1 MKQFLLPKEPDGN
14 GVVRL
19 TGRDFHYLV
28 HVRRIR
34 AGLVF
39 KALLPDGRETRVLAQ
54 AVEKDALVCECL
66 SPELEKGENSL
77 PRIALFQALPKG
89 AKIDQIIRQ
98 ATEIGVSEI
107 APFVSAYTVAR
118 PDADGGETGGKTER
132 QQRLVREAR
141 QQSGSAV
148 DTVVR
153 PVCSFGEI
161 LEYWESVK
169 RRYRNPVGILLHQD
183 PLAKG
188 SFHEYLKGSGFD
200 TPHETDGG
208 SSSGGSDGTDQ
219 AGGGARCGFAAAD
232 FAAAA
237 VGPEG
242 GFSSDEAR
250 RFLAA
255 GFKPLVLGKNILRVE
270 TAAIYAVSV
279 IQTILMEGEEWMPKT
294 RSW

>member
-19 TGRDFHYLV
+19 EGGDFHYLV
-28 HVRRIR
+28 RVRRIR
-34 AGLVF
+34 QGVVF

-66 SPELEKGENSL
+66 APELEKGARSL

-107 APFVSAYTVAR
+107 APFVSAYAVAR
-118 PDADGGETGGKTER
+118 PDADGGKTDR
-132 QQRLVREAR
+132 WQRLVREAR

-153 PVCSFGEI
+153 PVCSFSGI

-169 RRYRNPVGILLHQD
+169 ARYQKPVGILLHQD

-188 SFHEYLKGSGFD
+188 SFHGYLKRCGDSDAPREADPG
-200 TPHETDGG
+200 GG
-208 SSSGGSDGTDQ
+208 SSGWSDGTDR
-219 AGGGARCGFAAAD
+219 AGDGGFAAGCTAAD
-232 FAAAA
+232 FAAAV

-242 GFSSDEAR
+242 GFSSEEAR
-250 RFLAA
+250 LFLAA
-255 GFKPLVLGKNILRVE
+255 GFKPLVLGENIMRVE

-279 IQTILMEGEEWMPKT
+279 MQTILMEGEEWMPKT
-294 RSW
+294 WSQ

>member
-1 MKQFLLPKEPDGN
+1 MKQFLLPKEPDSN

-19 TGRDFHYLV
+19 EGRDFHYLV
-28 HVRRIR
+28 HVRRISE
-34 AGLVF
+34 GVVF
-39 KALLPDGRETRVLAQ
+39 KVLLPDGRETRVLAQ

-66 SPELEKGENSL
+66 SPELEKGLNSL

-118 PDADGGETGGKTER
+118 PDADGGKLDR
-132 QQRLVREAR
+132 WQRLVREAR
-141 QQSGSAV
+141 QQSGSSV
-148 DTVVR
+148 DTAVR
-153 PVCSFGEI
+153 PVCSFSGI

-169 RRYRNPVGILLHQD
+169 IRYQNPVGILLHQD

-188 SFHEYLKGSGFD
+188 SFHGYLKRRGNFD
-200 TPHETDGG
+200 APHETDETDRGG
-208 SSSGGSDGTDQ
+208 SSSGWSDGADQ
-219 AGGGARCGFAAAD
+219 TGSGAKSD
-232 FAAAA
+232 FAAVAI
-237 VGPEG
+237 GPEG

-250 RFLAA
+250 RFLAV
-255 GFKPLVLGKNILRVE
+255 GFKPLVLGENILRVE
-270 TAAIYAVSV
+270 TAAIYAVSA

-294 RSW
+294 RGL